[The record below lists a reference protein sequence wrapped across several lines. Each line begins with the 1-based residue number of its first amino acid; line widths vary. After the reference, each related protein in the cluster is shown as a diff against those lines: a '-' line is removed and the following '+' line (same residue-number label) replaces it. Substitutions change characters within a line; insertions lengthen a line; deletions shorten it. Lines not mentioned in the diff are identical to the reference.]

1 MNILNRKYFKF
12 IIIIIFSVIS
22 YFVYYKC
29 IYLKLIEVIDHNAF
43 DKLNSITRNI
53 ENSLNTKLNE
63 VKTISNI
70 NLKYKSSEINY
81 NKILESVKDSLFFQG
96 VFIFNTD
103 GTPFLEENNIIN
115 MGEYKY
121 FKDACMGKTT
131 LSGPIYDYNS
141 KKLGIAI
148 ASPIRNST
156 GEIEKILIIFFDTKE
171 LTNNLKNINFDDR
184 TLSFITTSDKKIV
197 AGNTDFLT
205 NNITNTGNIS
215 ETNPELIFI
224 KSIQNKAVGTLSGKE
239 KFTYNKEK
247 TQAFFIPF
255 KNNDWILAS
264 VIPEDILYREIYDLN
279 IFIIA
284 AILIII
290 LIVSLTAV
298 YSSKL
303 TVSLINEKKK
313 NDFIINSSNI
323 ITFKINKSGG
333 IISYNENFKKIINL
347 KETEIKKGSI
357 YNIIPETYY
366 TVFNVFYE
374 KIINSSANNEQ
385 LDMPLIENN
394 GKWVYIL
401 WNASSYNTKLDQ
413 VEFVGT
419 NISALKEYEK
429 KVQKIAYFDRLTG
442 LNNLIYLEEY
452 FNGIISINTTNTKI
466 ALIYINVD
474 NFKYINDIFGHNTGD
489 NFIIDLSNRILSV
502 ENVKA
507 KVCKRGGDEFVVI
520 YEYIEDS
527 GELNDYID
535 KVFKA
540 IKNEYYINN
549 VRLNISVSIGVSLY
563 PDDGVTYE
571 ELFKCA
577 DIALQIAKENFKGKI
592 KYFNNSMKNDIYE
605 IVSIE
610 NDLKNAIENNE
621 FVLYY
626 QPQYNI
632 KTGKLYGFEALI
644 RWISPKK
651 GFVRPD
657 KFIPQA
663 EKNQLIIPIGK
674 FAFRSTCDF
683 INKLTSKG
691 FSDLCVSVN
700 ISVVQMMCDDFVDF
714 IINTVKE
721 KNINPKNI
729 KLEITESVLI
739 KSIDDIVKKI
749 NTLNSYGIRFSL
761 DDFGTGYSSLTYL
774 KQIPLDILKIDKSF
788 TDTILE
794 ENTNKNIL
802 SIIIN
807 LAKCCDLS
815 TVAEGIEDREQL
827 LWLNDKS
834 CDIAQGFYMGKPMP
848 EEKAFEIIEK
858 NMYELIEN

>member
-1 MNILNRKYFKF
+1 M
-12 IIIIIFSVIS
+12 IFSVVS
-22 YFVYYKC
+22 YFIYYNC
-29 IYLKLIEVIDHNAF
+29 IYLKLIEVIDHNTF
-43 DKLNSITRNI
+43 DKLNSITHNI
-53 ENSLNTKLNE
+53 ENSLSTKLNE
-63 VKTISNI
+63 VKTITSI
-70 NLKYKSSEINY
+70 NLKYKNSEIDY
-81 NKILESVKDSLFFQG
+81 NKILESVKDSLFFQE

-103 GTPFLEENNIIN
+103 GTPFSEKNEIIN

-131 LSGPIYDYNS
+131 MSDPIYDYNS

-148 ASPIRNST
+148 ASPIRTST
-156 GEIEKILIIFFDTKE
+156 GEIEKILIVFFDTKE
-171 LTNNLKNINFDDR
+171 LTNNLKSINFYDK
-184 TLSFITTSDKKIV
+184 TLSFITTADKKIV

-205 NNITNTGNIS
+205 DNITNTGNIS

-224 KSIQNKAVGTLSGKE
+224 KSIQNKAVDTLSGE
-239 KFTYNKEK
+239 NNFIYNKENAR
-247 TQAFFIPF
+247 AFLIPF
-255 KNNDWILAS
+255 KNNDWIFAS
-264 VIPEDILYREIYDLN
+264 VIPKNVLYREIYDLN

-284 AILIII
+284 IILIII

-303 TVSLINEKKK
+303 TVRLINEKKK
-313 NDFIINSSNI
+313 NDFIISSSNI

-333 IISYNENFKKIINL
+333 IISCNENFKKIVNL
-347 KETEIKKGSI
+347 KEAEIKKGSI

-374 KIINSSANNEQ
+374 KIINSSANSEQ
-385 LDMPLIENN
+385 LDMPLIENS

-401 WNASSYNTKLDQ
+401 WNASTYNSKLDQ

-452 FNGIISINTTNTKI
+452 FNSITSINTTNTKI

-502 ENVKA
+502 ENVKT
-507 KVCKRGGDEFVVI
+507 KVCKRGGDEFVII

-527 GELNDYID
+527 NELNSYID

-549 VRLNISVSIGVSLY
+549 VRLNISVSIGVSVY

-691 FSDLCVSVN
+691 FLDLCVSVN

-714 IINTVKE
+714 IINTIKE
-721 KNINPKNI
+721 KNINPQNI

-774 KQIPLDILKIDKSF
+774 KQIPLDVLKIDKSF

-794 ENTNKNIL
+794 ENTNKGIL
-802 SIIIN
+802 AIIIN
-807 LAKCCDLS
+807 LAKCCNLS

-827 LWLNDKS
+827 LWLNDKN

-848 EEKAFEIIEK
+848 EEKTFEIIEK
-858 NMYELIEN
+858 NMYEIIEN